1 MAELSRNPSLK
12 KQSQSEGMKDTNE
25 VKNMATKKAGSPSV
39 VAIVGND
46 SFLRGDALGRVLE
59 PLRQEVGDLG
69 PMRFE
74 GERATVA
81 EVLDEVRT
89 PSLLGGM
96 RVAIVEDADDFIS
109 ANRELMER
117 YCATPVPDSLLIL
130 LCNSLPR
137 NTKLYK
143 IIEANGQIVM
153 CESPKGAAFG
163 TWITQRASSA
173 YGKKIASSAAQNLRR
188 LLGDSPGWIDAELGK
203 LASFVGDRPEITAA
217 DVNELT
223 DQRRE
228 EKVFGI
234 MDAMASGEVAGA
246 LSLWDQVLAT
256 DRAAPG
262 RALAGLALKVR
273 QMIEAFDEFESTGQV
288 FGAAKRMFMDAGELR
303 RRLER
308 ISRRELVEQQRDLL
322 EADVAVKTGL
332 SSLPLSIEKL
342 IVKHTVVRDAKS
354 GSGMRS

>member
-1 MAELSRNPSLK
+1 MAIKSAS
-12 KQSQSEGMKDTNE
+12 S
-25 VKNMATKKAGSPSV
+25 ACV

-46 SFLRGDALGRVLE
+46 SFLRGDALLRVLE
-59 PLRQEVGDLG
+59 PLRSELGELG

-74 GERATVA
+74 GERASA
-81 EVLDEVRT
+81 ADVLDEVRT
-89 PSLLGGM
+89 PSLLGGI
-96 RVAIVEDADDFIS
+96 RVAIVEDADEFIS

-117 YCATPVPDSLLIL
+117 YCAAPVAGSVLIL

-137 NTKLYK
+137 NTRLYK
-143 IIEANGQIVM
+143 IIEAHGQIVT
-153 CESPKGAAFG
+153 CEAPKGAAFAS
-163 TWITQRASSA
+163 WITQRASA
-173 YGKKIASSAAQNLRR
+173 VYGKKIASSAVQNLRR

-203 LASFVGDRPEITAA
+203 LASFVGDRAEITAA

-234 MDAMASGEVAGA
+234 MDAMASGDAAGA
-246 LSLWDQVLAT
+246 LCLWDQVLAT

-273 QMIEAFDEFESTGQV
+273 QMIEACDEFQATGQV
-288 FGAAKRMFMDAGELR
+288 FAASKRMFMDASELR

-308 ISRRELVEQQRDLL
+308 ISKNQLLEQQRDLL

-332 SSLPLSIEKL
+332 SSLPLSIEKF
-342 IVKHTVVRDAKS
+342 IVKHTMEPALSARDARRAS
-354 GSGMRS
+354 

>member
-1 MAELSRNPSLK
+1 
-12 KQSQSEGMKDTNE
+12 
-25 VKNMATKKAGSPSV
+25 MATKSASTASV

-46 SFLRGDALGRVLE
+46 SFLRGDALMCVLE
-59 PLRQEVGDLG
+59 PLQAELGELG

-74 GERATVA
+74 GERASA
-81 EVLDEVRT
+81 ADVLDEVRT
-89 PSLLGGM
+89 PSLLGGI
-96 RVAIVEDADDFIS
+96 RVAIVEEADEFIS

-117 YCATPVPDSLLIL
+117 YCAAPVPDSLLIL

-137 NTKLYK
+137 NTRLYK
-143 IIEANGQIVM
+143 IIEANGRIVV
-153 CESPKGAAFG
+153 CETPKGAAFG
-163 TWITQRASSA
+163 TWIAQRTSA
-173 YGKKIASSAAQNLRR
+173 VYGKKIGASAVQNLRR

-203 LASFVGDRPEITAA
+203 LASFVGNRAEITSA

-234 MDAMASGEVAGA
+234 MDAMASGDVASA
-246 LSLWDQVLAT
+246 LCLWDQVLAT

-273 QMIEAFDEFESTGQV
+273 QMIEAYDEFESTGQV
-288 FGAAKRMFMDAGELR
+288 FGASKRMFMDATQLR
-303 RRLER
+303 HRLQST
-308 ISRRELVEQQRDLL
+308 SRRELLEQQRDLL

-332 SSLPLSIEKL
+332 SSLPLSIEKF
-342 IVKHTVVRDAKS
+342 IVKHTTEPAPKARDARRAS
-354 GSGMRS
+354 

>member
-1 MAELSRNPSLK
+1 MAKNTA
-12 KQSQSEGMKDTNE
+12 SQ
-25 VKNMATKKAGSPSV
+25 PSV
-39 VAIVGND
+39 VAIVGSD

-59 PLRQEVGDLG
+59 PLRAELGELG

-74 GERATVA
+74 GERASA
-81 EVLDEVRT
+81 ADVLDEVRT
-89 PSLLGGM
+89 PSLLGGI
-96 RVAIVEDADDFIS
+96 RVAIVEDADEFVS
-109 ANRELMER
+109 ANREIMER
-117 YCATPVPDSLLIL
+117 YCVAPIEGSLLIL

-137 NTKLYK
+137 NTRLYK
-143 IIEANGQIVM
+143 IIEANGQIVVS
-153 CESPKGAAFG
+153 EAPKGAAFG
-163 TWITQRASSA
+163 AWITQRASA
-173 YGKKIASSAAQNLRR
+173 VYGKKIAPSAAQSLRR

-234 MDAMASGEVAGA
+234 MDAMASGDVASA
-246 LSLWDQVLAT
+246 LCLWDQVLAT

-273 QMIEAFDEFESTGQV
+273 QMIEAFDEFEATGQV
-288 FGAAKRMFMDAGELR
+288 FAASKRMFMDAGELR

-308 ISRRELVEQQRDLL
+308 ISRQQILEQQRDLL
-322 EADVAVKTGL
+322 EADLAVKTGL
-332 SSLPLSIEKL
+332 SSLPLSIEKF
-342 IVKHTVVRDAKS
+342 IVKHAVEPARSARDARRAS
-354 GSGMRS
+354 

>member
-1 MAELSRNPSLK
+1 
-12 KQSQSEGMKDTNE
+12 
-25 VKNMATKKAGSPSV
+25 MATKKESSPAV

-46 SFLRGDALGRVLE
+46 SFLRGDALVRVLE
-59 PLRQEVGDLG
+59 PLQSELGELG
-69 PMRFE
+69 PTRFE
-74 GERATVA
+74 GERATAA

-89 PSLLGGM
+89 PSLLGGI
-96 RVAIVEDADDFIS
+96 RIAIVEDADEFIS
-109 ANRELMER
+109 ANRDIMER
-117 YCATPVPDSLLIL
+117 YCAAPVADSLLIL

-137 NTKLYK
+137 NTKLHK
-143 IIEANGQIVM
+143 IIDTHGRIVTCEA
-153 CESPKGAAFG
+153 PKGPAFG
-163 TWITQRASSA
+163 TWITQRASA
-173 YGKKIASSAAQNLRR
+173 VYGKKIASAAAQNLRR

-203 LASFVGDRPEITAA
+203 LASFVGDRTEITAS
-217 DVNELT
+217 DVNEVT

-234 MDAMASGEVAGA
+234 MDAMASGDAASA

-288 FGAAKRMFMDAGELR
+288 FAASKRMFMDAGDLR

-308 ISRRELVEQQRDLL
+308 ISRRQLLEQQRDLL
-322 EADVAVKTGL
+322 RADLAVKTGL
-332 SSLPLSIEKL
+332 SSLPLAIEQF
-342 IVKHTVVRDAKS
+342 IVKHTAEPAPNARNARRAS
-354 GSGMRS
+354 

>member
-1 MAELSRNPSLK
+1 MTKKNPT
-12 KQSQSEGMKDTNE
+12 QSQSS
-25 VKNMATKKAGSPSV
+25 ASV
-39 VAIVGND
+39 IAIVGND
-46 SFLRGDALGRVLE
+46 SFLRSNALARVLE
-59 PLRQEVGDLG
+59 SVRSDMGDLG

-74 GERATVA
+74 GDRATPA

-89 PSLLGGM
+89 LSLLGGI
-96 RVAIVEDADDFIS
+96 RVAIVDDADDFIS

-117 YCATPVPDSLLIL
+117 YCSAPASGSLLIL

-137 NTKLYK
+137 NTRLYK
-143 IIEANGQIVM
+143 IIEGHGQIVV
-153 CESPKGAAFG
+153 CEAPKGPAFG
-163 TWITQRASSA
+163 TWITQRASA
-173 YGKKIASSAAQNLRR
+173 TYGKKIAASAVQSLRW

-203 LASFVGDRPEITAA
+203 LAAYVGARPEITVS

-234 MDAMASGEVAGA
+234 MDAMAGGDAASA
-246 LSLWDQVLAT
+246 LFLWDQVLST

-273 QMIEAFDEFESTGQV
+273 QMVEARDELDATGQV
-288 FGAAKRMFMDAGELR
+288 FASSKRMFMDAGELR

-308 ISRRELVEQQRDLL
+308 ISKRQLLEQQRDLL
-322 EADVAVKTGL
+322 RADLAIKTGL
-332 SSLPLSIEKL
+332 SSLSLAIEQF
-342 IVKHTVVRDAKS
+342 IVKHTVEPAPKVRDARRAS
-354 GSGMRS
+354 